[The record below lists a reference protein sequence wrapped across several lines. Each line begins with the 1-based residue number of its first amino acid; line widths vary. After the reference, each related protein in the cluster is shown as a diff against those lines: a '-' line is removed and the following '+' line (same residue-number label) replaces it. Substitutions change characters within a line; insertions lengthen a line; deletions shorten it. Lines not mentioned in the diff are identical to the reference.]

1 MLKVYN
7 TISRE
12 KEEFI
17 PLYGNNVGM
26 YVCGPTVYGFP
37 HLGLLRVTLVLILFI
52 DILNLKDIM
61 LNMFKILLML
71 VI

>member
-12 KEEFI
+12 KEEFF

-37 HLGLLRVTLVLILFI
+37 HLGHAKSYISF
-52 DILNLKDIM
+52 DIVYRYLK
-61 LNMFKILLML
+61 FKGYNVKYVQNITD
-71 VI
+71 VGH